1 MFRLCSQSPY
11 GRLPV
16 RDGQSPFQPLIVVA
30 AVQSAG
36 HAGGKMGAIFGWAR
50 LAVLAGAIA
59 LTGCVTTEN
68 TLSTDDVAGMRL
80 SGVAVGFAP
89 DAFVQWED
97 GFRAYATAK
106 SIPDDQIAAATNTP
120 ECKEY
125 VKNMLGPKLKA
136 GIERAVAGQ
145 LSGSRP
151 VRLEVTVQR
160 LDMPSAVQR
169 ILIGGNR
176 GMVADARLVDAR
188 TGAIIIAHP
197 RFSTAMYTGQ
207 GVGGTL
213 IQAAVD
219 SNSERSPVD

>member
-1 MFRLCSQSPY
+1 L
-11 GRLPV
+11 
-16 RDGQSPFQPLIVVA
+16 
-30 AVQSAG
+30 
-36 HAGGKMGAIFGWAR
+36 GAILGWAR
-50 LAVLAGAIA
+50 LAVLAGAFA
-59 LTGCVTTEN
+59 VTGCVTTEN
-68 TLSTDDVAGMRL
+68 TLSQDDIRNMRL
-80 SGVAVGFAP
+80 AGVAVGFAP

-106 SIPDDQIAAATNTP
+106 SIPDDEMAAATNTP

-125 VKNMLGPKLKA
+125 VKNMLAPKLKA
-136 GIERAVAGQ
+136 GIERSIAGQ
-145 LSGSRP
+145 LNGSRP
-151 VRLEVTVQR
+151 VRLEVTMRR

-188 TGAIIIAHP
+188 TGAVIIATP
-197 RFSTAMYTGQ
+197 GLSTSMYTGQ

-219 SNSERSPVD
+219 QNSERSPVDKVFDDFGNTYRDWLLRRT